1 MLDDVIPINICDE
14 DGWTA
19 LHLASWSNKKYVVE
33 LLKNVADINAQNK
46 DGTTPLHHA
55 ARRNS
60 TEAISVLLQHDALR
74 NIITRIAHLNI
85 LHILL
90 RSRSDAP
97 DEPALSKCFFKLQW

>member
-55 ARRNS
+55 ARWNS
-60 TEAISVLLQHDALR
+60 TEAISVLLQHGAST
-74 NIITRIAHLNI
+74 NIKNNKGRTPYDVA
-85 LHILL
+85 
-90 RSRSDAP
+90 RS
-97 DEPALSKCFFKLQW
+97 SKKKEVMRLMNRR